1 MFFKSKKK
9 HGEKALAETVFAWH
23 TEAMKTYYSDEN
35 FIEDSKHT
43 TPKVTLRNDHF
54 HYTPKT
60 TSDRIAWAIVHI
72 AARSADLLFK
82 KRYGNR
88 AIVLETIAAV
98 PGMVGGLLQ
107 HLKAL
112 RFIRDDRGWIKAL
125 VDEAENERIHLLV
138 YSQIAKPSIFERV
151 LIMFVQ
157 FFFYNIYFMLYFFS
171 PRTAHRTVGYFEEEA
186 VHSYFTYLDLI
197 DKGSIKN
204 VPAPDLA
211 KEYWHLKEHAT
222 LRDVV
227 IATIHDE
234 VIHRDVN
241 HTFANDYTGTHIW
254 K

>member
-1 MFFKSKKK
+1 MESSKN
-9 HGEKALAETVFAWH
+9 TV
-23 TEAMKTYYSDEN
+23 
-35 FIEDSKHT
+35 
-43 TPKVTLRNDHF
+43 PKVHIGGDHY
-54 HYTPKT
+54 HYEPKDM
-60 TSDRIAWAIVHI
+60 SDRVAYVIVHV
-72 AARSADLLFK
+72 AARAADLLFK

-125 VDEAENERIHLLV
+125 IDEAENERIHLLV
-138 YSQIAKPSIFERV
+138 YSQIAKPTVFERTLV
-151 LIMFVQ
+151 MVVQ
-157 FFFYNIYFMLYFFS
+157 FFFYHLYFILYFFS

-186 VHSYFTYLDLI
+186 IHSYYTYLSLI
-197 DKGSIKN
+197 DDGTIKN
-204 VPAPDLA
+204 IDAPELA
-211 KEYWHLKEHAT
+211 REYWHLKEGSK

-241 HTFANDYTGTHIW
+241 HTFANDYKGTHLW